1 LRGNY
6 GTEAVGIPGRVLKA
20 VRNTYVAVLFLPV
33 LANQAI
39 YSLSAG
45 WGAAHI
51 LQTYQK
57 ELPVVYL

>member
-1 LRGNY
+1 M
-6 GTEAVGIPGRVLKA
+6 GIPGRVPEA
-20 VRNTYVAVLFLPV
+20 VRNTHVAVLYFPV

-45 WGAAHI
+45 RRAPYI
-51 LQTYQK
+51 LQTNQK